1 MSENLSENIFTSK
14 LEKIATRDGYGDGVV
29 EAGEKDENVVVLS
42 ADVTESTRSNKFEE
56 KFPQR
61 FIQTGVAEQ
70 NMAGIAAGLAL
81 SGKIPFI
88 ASYAVFSPGRNWD
101 QIRVSICFS
110 NLNVKIVGGHVG
122 FSDGGDGATH
132 EALEDVALMR
142 VLPNMTVL
150 CPADY
155 EETKKAVVA
164 AAEHVGP
171 VYIRTSKAQLPVF
184 TTKKTPFKIGEAR
197 IFMEG
202 RDVTIISC
210 GPILYEVMKAARE
223 LKLKHNISCE
233 VINASTIKPLDKK
246 TILKSAEK
254 TGRVVTVEEHQVFG
268 GLGSAV
274 AEILAQESSP
284 QKPIRMKIIGVE
296 DTFGESGK
304 FDELWEKYGISEANI
319 ILEVKNFFTKT
330 NDF

>member
-14 LEKIATRDGYGDGVV
+14 LEKTATRDGYGDGVV

-88 ASYAVFSPGRNWD
+88 ASYAVFNPGRNWD
-101 QIRVSICFS
+101 QIRVSICYS
-110 NLNVKIVGGHVG
+110 NLNVKIIGSHSG
-122 FSDGGDGATH
+122 FSDGGDGGTH
-132 EALEDVALMR
+132 QALEDIAIMR

-150 CPADY
+150 VPADY
-155 EETKKAVVA
+155 EEARKAAIA
-164 AAEHVGP
+164 AAKHTGP
-171 VYIRTSKAQLPVF
+171 VYIRTAREKTPVF

-197 IFMEG
+197 VFMEG

-210 GPILYEVMKAARE
+210 GPILYEAMKAARE

-246 TILKSAEK
+246 TILKSAQK

-274 AEILAQESSP
+274 AEVVAQESSP

-296 DTFGESGK
+296 APFGESGTVE
-304 FDELWEKYGISEANI
+304 ELLEKYGISSTNI
-319 ILEVKNFFTKT
+319 VLEVKNFFHK
-330 NDF
+330 N